1 MDYMLLIVNR
11 KNAPAGESVGMA
23 EMGKYAGELGQ
34 QGKLRGGA
42 PLQPE
47 SAGARV
53 TVRRGKSKV
62 VDGPFAES
70 KEVIGGWFMFEAA
83 SRAEAVEIA
92 KRCPATRS
100 GVVALHQAMR
110 DSVDSAPSGTR
121 HLLLFLEGPDFDGD
135 PDGSKYREMEKWTDE
150 LKLEKKY
157 VECAGLPKSPPGA
170 RIESRGGKLSVT
182 DGPFAEA
189 KEVVG
194 GYALV
199 VAPDR
204 KAALEIAARC
214 PHAAWGEVEV
224 REVINVPGPGSN

>member
-1 MDYMLLIVNR
+1 MLLIVNR
-11 KNAPAGESVGMA
+11 KDSPAPESVGMA
-23 EMGKYAGELGQ
+23 EMGKFAGDLAQ
-34 QGKLRGGA
+34 QGKLRSGA

-47 SAGARV
+47 SAGARLK
-53 TVRRGKSKV
+53 VRRGHAQT

-83 SRAEAVEIA
+83 SRAEAIEIA

-100 GVVALHQAMR
+100 GVVSLHEAMADRVEQAP
-110 DSVDSAPSGTR
+110 AGTR

-135 PDGSKYREMEKWTDE
+135 PDGSKYAQMEKWTDA
-150 LKLEKKY
+150 LKAEKRY
-157 VECAGLPKSPPGA
+157 VECAGLAKSPPPA
-170 RIESRGGKLSVT
+170 RLESRGGKTSVT

-199 VAPDR
+199 VASSR
-204 KAALEIAARC
+204 AAALEIAARC

-224 REVINVPGPGSN
+224 REVVSVGPM